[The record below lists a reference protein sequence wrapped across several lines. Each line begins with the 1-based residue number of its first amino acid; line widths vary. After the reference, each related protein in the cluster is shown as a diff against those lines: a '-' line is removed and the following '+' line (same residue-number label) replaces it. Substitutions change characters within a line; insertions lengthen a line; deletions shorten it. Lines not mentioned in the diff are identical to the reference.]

1 MNADNLEIDLS
12 NTGSEQLLENP
23 KARNQNRIKT
33 YPTKKN
39 SLKSN
44 ISYKNLGKMEKT
56 YRYRF
61 QRSDGG
67 RYIANGVDAHR
78 FFFLLAAVL

>member
-12 NTGSEQLLENP
+12 NTGSEQLLKNP

-44 ISYKNLGKMEKT
+44 ISYPNLEKMEKT

-61 QRSDGG
+61 RRSDSG